1 LRSERA
7 KSWHRLYA
15 KLPRVAQAE
24 ADDQYARWIEDSDH
38 PGIAFKPVTHATL
51 HGYRCY
57 EARINLRYRAVC
69 FRDTGRDVY
78 VWFWCGTHNEFDK
91 LVRHLR

>member
-1 LRSERA
+1 MQDEA
-7 KSWHRLYA
+7 AEQYA
-15 KLPRVAQAE
+15 KWSIDA
-24 ADDQYARWIEDSDH
+24 DH
-38 PGIAFKPVTHATL
+38 PGIGFKPITHGSL

-69 FRDTGRDVY
+69 FRDTTRHTY

-91 LVRHLR
+91 LVRRLR